1 MAQKIEIIDKIFNPT
16 KPNPI
21 DFLRLLGLFAI
32 SIERFNDNSLR
43 FLITLIISSLSAIS
57 LKLVLLDE

>member
-21 DFLRLLGLFAI
+21 DFLRINQDG
-32 SIERFNDNSLR
+32 SIFN
-43 FLITLIISSLSAIS
+43 
-57 LKLVLLDE
+57 